1 MDIEEA
7 NKVLEELYNVRPEK
21 LNKEGKRLFEAI
33 MSIADERDRLKKIID
48 MMATMINN
56 HDIDEDLCKQMGN
69 KKNCSDFINKELC
82 KNCIKEYFYKKAEE
96 ESD

>member
-7 NKVLEELYNVRPEK
+7 NKVLEELYSVRPEK

-33 MSIADERDRLKKIID
+33 MFIADERDRFKKTID

-56 HDIDEDLCKQMGN
+56 HDIDEDLCKQMG
-69 KKNCSDFINKELC
+69 KKKDCKDFTNEESC
-82 KNCIKEYFYKKAEE
+82 KDCIKEYFYKRVEKYG
-96 ESD
+96 